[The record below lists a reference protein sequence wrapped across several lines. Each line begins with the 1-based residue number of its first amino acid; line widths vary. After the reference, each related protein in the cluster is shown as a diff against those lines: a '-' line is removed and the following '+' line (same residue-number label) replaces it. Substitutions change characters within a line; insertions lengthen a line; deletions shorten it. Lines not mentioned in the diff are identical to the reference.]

1 MKLKA
6 RAYLK
11 LAAKDRHSKYNYVGE
26 VSEDPIPTWTRLNG
40 KYGLEDG
47 NGKELTPPK
56 YDYID
61 GFSHGLARVKLED
74 LYGFIDKKGMEIV
87 QPKYTSVDDFQAN
100 GLAEVRLGDYKTG
113 KKGLIDKQGK
123 EVFSLGL
130 YSSFTPYLNCI
141 VVEKE
146 IDKVTYC
153 GLLDMTGKELTT
165 FKYSQMHSINR
176 TQDPVIFRCALKK
189 ENKTQYG
196 LVDSKGKPIV
206 PIGTYAAI
214 HYFYQGLCKVSNDSH
229 DYGFIDTTGKEVVP
243 IGKYLRIRGDFE
255 MGLPLATERESYRE
269 IHIDKEGN
277 PFETYKING
286 PFCDGFAAVERD
298 GKYGFINAK
307 GELAISLEYDY
318 AWDFSEGLAA
328 VELNDKM
335 GSIDVEGKEVIPLKY
350 NHVDRCLGD
359 LVRVNK
365 GAKISKDLIIK
376 GGKWGYVNKQGVEVV
391 PLGQYYFLKK
401 FEKGLGQA
409 QIKKEKWLF
418 ATGGEW
424 ILINAKGKQATLES
438 YSDIKRIESNGNSNY
453 IVQKND
459 MYGRL
464 NSSGKEVI
472 PSKFKSAEDIIKF
485 ENALAAGASKKRIL
499 DIMMP
504 ETQETK

>member
-74 LYGFIDKKGMEIV
+74 LYGFIDKKGTEIV
-87 QPKYTSVDDFQAN
+87 KPKYTSVDDFQAN
-100 GLAEVRLGDYKTG
+100 GLARVYLDG
-113 KKGLIDKQGK
+113 KYGLIDKQGK

-146 IDKVTYC
+146 IDKVTYY

-165 FKYSQMHSINR
+165 FEYSQMHSINL
-176 TQDPVIFRCALKK
+176 TQDPIIFRCGLTK
-189 ENKTQYG
+189 ENKERYG

-206 PIGTYAAI
+206 PIGTYAGI
-214 HYFYQGLCKVSNDSH
+214 NYFYQGLCKVYNDNY

-255 MGLPLATERESYRE
+255 MGLPLATERESNRV

-401 FEKGLGQA
+401 FEQGLGQA